1 MSQNELLNEL
11 NVASLEALIALPG
24 IGPVLAERII
34 AARPFASLE
43 DAYAV
48 KGINAKTLERLSAT
62 VTTPAQKPLAEG
74 LSNLGEAVA
83 EKSQA
88 ARETVAEKSEAAR
101 DAITEG
107 LSNLGEAVAEKSQA
121 ARETVAEKSEAAR
134 EAITEG
140 LSNLGEAVAEKSQ
153 AARQVVQAVPDKFEQ
168 ASRAR
173 GMLWTVLV
181 SNVITALVT
190 ILLTLLIL
198 GAING
203 SLKFATGAQY
213 RSLLREAEQLAALV
227 STTQQDVDGLR
238 SRVDTLEGLGE
249 RTVALEK
256 IQQQLA
262 ADLETATQEVA
273 EMQTQV
279 DSLSAQI
286 EVQEQR
292 TSRFE
297 NFLKELQNLL
307 IVLFAAEGVT
317 P

>member
-11 NVASLEALIALPG
+11 NAASLETLIALPG

-34 AARPFASLE
+34 AARPFALLE
-43 DAYAV
+43 AVYAV
-48 KGINAKTLERLSAT
+48 KGINAKTLERLSAV
-62 VTTPAQKPLAEG
+62 VTTHAQKSLAE
-74 LSNLGEAVA
+74 S
-83 EKSQA
+83 
-88 ARETVAEKSEAAR
+88 
-101 DAITEG
+101 

-153 AARQVVQAVPDKFEQ
+153 AARQAVQAVPDKFEQ
-168 ASRAR
+168 ASSSR

-262 ADLETATQEVA
+262 TDLETATQQVA

-307 IVLFAAEGVT
+307 TVLFAAEGVT